1 MPTDRAGRC
10 AGRCAPCRAGA
21 ARATSTASRS
31 RSGSRNGCGLRCRCP
46 SPMDL
51 LLSHGYFLAEDK
63 AEQKIMRP
71 YPPLGLLYVA
81 SHLKARGFAVS
92 VFDSTF
98 RTYAEFAAFVARE
111 RPPVVGLYCN
121 LMTKANVLRL

>member
-1 MPTDRAGRC
+1 GRGGGGGGAVAGGHRVGRGLRGRLLRLPGREE
-10 AGRCAPCRAGA
+10 AGGMGA
-21 ARATSTASRS
+21 AP
-31 RSGSRNGCGLRCRCP
+31 GLGVLA
-46 SPMDL
+46 PMDL
-51 LLSHGYFLAEDK
+51 LLSHGYFLGEDK

-98 RTYAEFAAFVARE
+98 RTYAEFAGLVARE
-111 RPPVVGLYCN
+111 RPP
-121 LMTKANVLRL
+121 